1 MRQTDKPIQQE
12 ARKRP
17 KILYAASTQSH
28 LVRFHQPYV
37 DALRES
43 CDVMLMANGQDV
55 DFPVGFE
62 KSLFSPANLGAVLR
76 IRRVLKRER
85 FDGVILNTSLAA
97 FLIRAAMIGMRRRP
111 RVLNIVHGY
120 LFADPPR
127 GLRER
132 LLLRCE
138 KLTAKQTDRIAVMNA
153 EDLEITRRHRLCRG
167 EVRLM
172 RGMGFRMP
180 CAGQESE
187 HPVSPREQLSVS
199 PDDWLLTFVGEL
211 SKRKNQ
217 IFLIRA
223 LERLRREGLPVRL
236 MLVGEGTERE
246 TLEAEVGRL
255 GLAQSVF
262 LVGNR
267 EPVFPYLSAA
277 DLYVSASRSEG
288 LPFNLME
295 AMACGLPVIASD
307 VKGQNDLLQASPGS
321 LYPPD
326 DMDAFCRAIRSA
338 VEKGRRGCGVVSY
351 PTLEAYRLEAVFA
364 ENLQLMKGSLE

>member
-1 MRQTDKPIQQE
+1 
-12 ARKRP
+12 
-17 KILYAASTQSH
+17 
-28 LVRFHQPYV
+28 
-37 DALRES
+37 
-43 CDVMLMANGQDV
+43 
-55 DFPVGFE
+55 
-62 KSLFSPANLGAVLR
+62 
-76 IRRVLKRER
+76 
-85 FDGVILNTSLAA
+85 
-97 FLIRAAMIGMRRRP
+97 
-111 RVLNIVHGY
+111 
-120 LFADPPR
+120 
-127 GLRER
+127 
-132 LLLRCE
+132 
-138 KLTAKQTDRIAVMNA
+138 
-153 EDLEITRRHRLCRG
+153 
-167 EVRLM
+167 M

-180 CAGQESE
+180 CAGQKSE
-187 HPVSPREQLSVS
+187 PPVSPREQLSVS

-246 TLEAEVGRL
+246 ALEAEVGRL

-326 DMDAFCRAIRSA
+326 DMEAFCRAVRSA